1 MLCAQSTNC
10 SAVFTLLHLWAFI
23 TLPST
28 QYSGLWTPL
37 LFSDG
42 PHKSETLWG
51 PQASHWLRPQ
61 SESKRKN
68 PRKQEQKPPHS
79 PVMSEITL
87 IHTSYRGWREWAP
100 PKQFSK
106 ALRLHKKNDW
116 GRGMGEKWGTL
127 SCTHLPWTTWRIGSS
142 TGNKCWEWVDWLC
155 VKWKSRLMVSW
166 LGNHS
171 WNRMDT
177 GSKEGSHYKYHVL
190 ISEQTSSTKKCM
202 CQLSRQHNFIPEC
215 VPLPLK
221 WGFSQPPVAMG
232 NSCYSQLTWLSQS
245 GNSSCLGEAASHCT
259 PERLGRDSAPRRGPI
274 SWRDSTYLPPLQL
287 PFWPVPSSAEV
298 GRPRGDGPPFSSS
311 LPQCVFL

>member
-1 MLCAQSTNC
+1 
-10 SAVFTLLHLWAFI
+10 
-23 TLPST
+23 
-28 QYSGLWTPL
+28 
-37 LFSDG
+37 
-42 PHKSETLWG
+42 
-51 PQASHWLRPQ
+51 
-61 SESKRKN
+61 
-68 PRKQEQKPPHS
+68 
-79 PVMSEITL
+79 
-87 IHTSYRGWREWAP
+87 
-100 PKQFSK
+100 
-106 ALRLHKKNDW
+106 
-116 GRGMGEKWGTL
+116 MGEKWGTL